1 MVQIDKRF
9 NINKYFKSYKPILRE
24 VFLEYYDDEY
34 TDIINNAFNNFSF
47 VGYLTPVDISNIVYY
62 LCNEIGGKL
71 EDEFL
76 EVTNLNTIPD
86 IKFNAFYYSFKE
98 KEKCPFYKILQRK
111 DNYERDLRYIFKI
124 DSKDPNY
131 EEKIKEA
138 CHVIDSTKDVFFQY
152 QEIFEEQ
159 IKPYQKYIS
168 YANNLDRLE
177 EDSKPQYINY
187 FIKTIFS
194 LLSKS
199 DKEFY
204 LANQD
209 KFASEETAAIYFRQM
224 QCFHNYISRFSEN
237 INFKFEGYISYFS
250 KENEDKM
257 SNPEEGIYIK
267 KYRIKYFN
275 NLGIDLGK
283 NYEDYVNNP
292 EVRRLWP
299 NQELIETIEK
309 ARAETY
315 ELTIKDFFLTMPMYQ
330 ENKDTLENTGFTT
343 KNEKAF
349 QFETYVKN
357 QWHIS
362 PNYIMKENQDVTN
375 EDDCFTL
382 HPIIVF
388 SASADNGDFDKN
400 IIHELN
406 HLVEERIKNI
416 IKTIVE
422 NTINFGVSA
431 ETGFNCKS
439 DEEYIEELE
448 KTKYELFNETIN
460 DIIADEITKLMHDK
474 GIFLFTDPNYQNKKE
489 ETFSVYNYSKPLIQG
504 FFNEFRKIIIHTLMT
519 GDKLSLYKIIDE
531 ENFDELNDLIN
542 EFYLCFEVLKN
553 NTRIKKALEDLEEGN
568 TTEDSIMYQKF
579 LNRSA
584 SILEKMKTN
593 AYKNIKQRK
602 LYI

>member
-71 EDEFL
+71 EDKFL

-159 IKPYQKYIS
+159 IKPYQEYIS

-177 EDSKPQYINY
+177 EYSKPQYINY

-283 NYEDYVNNP
+283 NYEDYLNNP
-292 EVRRLWP
+292 EVQRLWP

-330 ENKDTLENTGFTT
+330 ENKDTLENTGFTAKKET
-343 KNEKAF
+343 PFLF
-349 QFETYVKN
+349 QTYLKN

-362 PNYIMKENQDVTN
+362 PNYIMNSNQNVTKE
-375 EDDCFTL
+375 EDCFSL

-388 SASADNGDFDKN
+388 SAAADNGCFDKN

-416 IKTIVE
+416 IKTIVN
-422 NTINFGVSA
+422 NTINLNVTT
-431 ETGFNCKS
+431 ETGFNCKQ
-439 DEEYIEELE
+439 EEYIEELK

-460 DIIADEITKLMHDK
+460 EIIADEITKLMHDK

-489 ETFSVYNYSKPLIQG
+489 EAFSVYNYSKPFTEG
-504 FFNEFRKIIIHTLMT
+504 FFNEFKKDIIRARMT
-519 GDKLSLYKIIDE
+519 GNRVSLYKIIDE

-584 SILEKMKTN
+584 SILEKMKTH